1 MLGALVAFSVRRRGV
16 VIALSALAFGYGLFA
31 ASGAKTDVFPD
42 FAPPQIVIQTEAPGL
57 SSEDVEA
64 LVTRPVENSIN
75 GVAGLETLRSQSIQG
90 LSAVTALF
98 REGTDIMKARQLAGE
113 RLAEIARSLPQG
125 TKAPAMAPLTSA
137 TSLVLVAGLESDK
150 VSPTELRALADW
162 ELKPQLLAVPGVA
175 KVVVFGGDVRQLQV
189 RVDPAKLKA
198 YGLGL
203 DDVAEGAAKAT
214 GVRGAGFIE
223 NDAQRIL
230 LKTQGQS
237 RTPELLAQA
246 VVRRAQG
253 LVVRIGD
260 LGRVIVGAE
269 PKQGDAAIM
278 GRPGVMLQISGQ
290 YGANT
295 LEVTRALE
303 QALEELRPMLKS
315 RGVTLTPDLFRPA
328 TFITRALANVRG
340 SLLAGG
346 ALVAIVLALFLGD
359 AVTAFISLTAIPLS
373 LIIAVMVLSKLGI
386 SINTLTIGGLA
397 IAIGEVVDDAIID
410 VENIH
415 RRLKQKGPGIA
426 LAERLK
432 TVFDASMEVRH
443 SVVYATMIVIA
454 VFWPVIRMTG
464 VQGKL
469 FAPLG
474 LAYIFAIL
482 ASLLIAL
489 TLTPALCATMLKG
502 KALERGEPRWV
513 GALKS
518 LYEAWLSRIMDQPRK
533 VISAAVILCA
543 AAVAAIPFFGGAF
556 LPEFRE
562 GHFVVHMSA
571 IPGTSLH
578 ESMRLGSLVTKRLL
592 DLPEVRS
599 VAQAAGRA
607 ESSDDTWGPHYS
619 ELQVD
624 LKPLGGE
631 EAEFAQGKIRNALA
645 AFPGL
650 SFAVKPFLT
659 ERIEETVSGLTAQ
672 VVVKIFGEDL
682 DVLDAKAREVLGL
695 VSAIPG
701 ATDAQVETQPSVP
714 ELHVTLKPQ
723 ALVHHGV
730 APVTVLDTVQ
740 TAYQGKTVSQV
751 FEGNRVTDV
760 VVLLGDREKVEPEIV
775 GDLPVRN
782 PDGAWVPLRELAEV
796 TQRSGRYVVVH
807 ENARRRQTVSCN
819 VAGRDLDGFVQELKR
834 RLAGVSFPS
843 GTYAV
848 VTGAAEAKS
857 QARRE
862 LLVQSLAA
870 ACVII
875 LLLWMALEDA
885 RNLGLVL
892 CNLPFAL
899 VGGVLAVFFTGG
911 WLSLGS
917 LIGFVT
923 LFGITTRNSIMLIS
937 HYEHLVRAEGM
948 EWGREASIKG
958 ATERLVPILMT
969 ALVTGLGLLPMA
981 IGSGQPGREIEG
993 PLAIVILG
1001 GLATSTALNLLVLP
1015 TLALRFGRF
1024 ERREGEVL
1032 ATESVL
1038 SAR

>member
-31 ASGAKTDVFPD
+31 ATGAKTDVFPD

-90 LSAVTALF
+90 LSVVTALF

-137 TSLVLVAGLESDK
+137 TSLVLVAGLDSDK

-162 ELKPQLLAVPGVA
+162 ELKPRLLAVPGVA

-189 RVDPAKLKA
+189 RLDPTKLKA

-237 RTPELLAQA
+237 RTPQLLAQA

-253 LVVRIGD
+253 LVVRVGD
-260 LGRVIVGAE
+260 LGRVLEGSE

-346 ALVAIVLALFLGD
+346 ALVAVVLALFLGD

-373 LIIAVMVLSKLGI
+373 LIIAVMVLSQLGI

-415 RRLKQKGPGIA
+415 RRLKQKGRV
-426 LAERLK
+426 LSLQERLK

-454 VFWPVIRMTG
+454 VFWPVIRMSG

-482 ASLLIAL
+482 ASLLVAL

-513 GALKS
+513 GALKAR
-518 LYEAWLSRIMDQPRK
+518 YEAWLSRIMDQPRK
-533 VISAAVILCA
+533 VIVAAVILCA

-562 GHFVVHMSA
+562 GHFILHMSA
-571 IPGTSLH
+571 IPGTSLR

-592 DLPEVRS
+592 ELPEVRS

-619 ELQVD
+619 ELHVD

-631 EAEFAQGKIRNALA
+631 EAEFAQAKIRNALVS
-645 AFPGL
+645 FPGV
-650 SFAVKPFLT
+650 SFALKPFLT

-695 VSAIPG
+695 VSAISG
-701 ATDAQVETQPSVP
+701 ATDAQVETQASVP
-714 ELHVTLKPQ
+714 ELHITLKPQ

-760 VVLLGDREKVEPEIV
+760 VVLLGDRERLEPEIV
-775 GDLPVRN
+775 ASLPVRN
-782 PDGAWVPLRELAEV
+782 PDGAWVPLGELAEV

-819 VAGRDLDGFVQELKR
+819 VAGRDLEGFAQELKR
-834 RLAGVSFPS
+834 RLAGVSFPP

-862 LLVQSLAA
+862 LLAQSLAA

-937 HYEHLVRAEGM
+937 HYDHLVRAEGM
-948 EWGREASIKG
+948 EWGRAASIKG

-1024 ERREGEVL
+1024 ERREDEDP
-1032 ATESVL
+1032 ATG
-1038 SAR
+1038 SAFSAK

>member
-807 ENARRRQTVSCN
+807 ENARRRASGRLFPVRDLRGRDRRRRGEEPGAPGIARAISSRRLRDHPAALDGARGRPQPRPGALQPAFR
-819 VAGRDLDGFVQELKR
+819 AGRRRARRVLHG
-834 RLAGVSFPS
+834 RLAFP
-843 GTYAV
+843 G
-848 VTGAAEAKS
+848 
-857 QARRE
+857 
-862 LLVQSLAA
+862 
-870 ACVII
+870 
-875 LLLWMALEDA
+875 
-885 RNLGLVL
+885 
-892 CNLPFAL
+892 FAD
-899 VGGVLAVFFTGG
+899 
-911 WLSLGS
+911 WL
-917 LIGFVT
+917 
-923 LFGITTRNSIMLIS
+923 R
-937 HYEHLVRAEGM
+937 H
-948 EWGREASIKG
+948 
-958 ATERLVPILMT
+958 
-969 ALVTGLGLLPMA
+969 
-981 IGSGQPGREIEG
+981 
-993 PLAIVILG
+993 
-1001 GLATSTALNLLVLP
+1001 
-1015 TLALRFGRF
+1015 ALRHHHAQLHHAHFPLRASRSRGRN
-1024 ERREGEVL
+1024 GMG
-1032 ATESVL
+1032 A
-1038 SAR
+1038 